1 MPSGE
6 SPYGTGGSPVLPKT
20 VLCAATTTSFKL
32 RSLQAKLSPV
42 SEVTRILDRVQQGDP
57 KAAEELVPLVY
68 DELRRLAAAKMAQ
81 QPAGQTLHRIRP
93 QSRLCCSGRR
103 RFSMER
109 LTCRLLR
116 HL

>member
-1 MPSGE
+1 MDQINNASGT
-6 SPYGTGGSPVLPKT
+6 SQAQALTLPR
-20 VLCAATTTSFKL
+20 LCAATTASFKR

-68 DELRRLAAAKMAQ
+68 VELRRLAAAKMAQ

-93 QSRLCCSGRR
+93 QSRRCCSGRR
-103 RFSMER
+103 RYSMAM
-109 LTCRLLR
+109 LCRNSVGT
-116 HL
+116 